1 MNRVRFHTPVLSH
14 ETVPEFYIMSR
25 TLAKAILYVDGYNV
39 IGVWPLLQQ
48 KRDGGGMEEAR
59 RFLIEAMINYSA
71 YEGVDARIVF
81 DAHYQNTPSMSET
94 VARTLS
100 VHYTGFGQTA
110 DTYIEKACA
119 GLAHKLRLSRRR
131 LIVATSDRA
140 QQLTVM
146 GYGAEWMSAQQLA
159 EAIESSSRR
168 CRSRQ
173 QSRKRTSTPS
183 RFLVSSLDAE
193 SQQRLA
199 QLRRGYK

>member
-1 MNRVRFHTPVLSH
+1 
-14 ETVPEFYIMSR
+14 MSR

-39 IGVWPLLQQ
+39 IGIWPLLQRTLQ
-48 KRDGGGMEEAR
+48 GGGMEEAR
-59 RFLIEAMINYSA
+59 RLLVEAMINYSA

-81 DAHYQNTPSMSET
+81 DAHYQNTPSVSEK

-110 DTYIEKACA
+110 DTYIEKSCA
-119 GLAHKLRLSRRR
+119 ALAHKLRLSRRR

-146 GYGAEWMSAQQLA
+146 GYGAEWMSALQLS
-159 EAIESSSRR
+159 EAIESSSHR
-168 CRSRQ
+168 CRQRQ
-173 QSRKRTSTPS
+173 QSRKRTATPS
-183 RFLVSSLDAE
+183 RFLVSSLDVE

-199 QLRRGYK
+199 QLRRGYQ

>member
-1 MNRVRFHTPVLSH
+1 
-14 ETVPEFYIMSR
+14 MSR
-25 TLAKAILYVDGYNV
+25 TLAKAILYVDGYNI
-39 IGVWPLLQQ
+39 IGVWPLLQR

-59 RFLIEAMINYSA
+59 RFLIESMINYSA

-94 VARTLS
+94 ITRTLS

-110 DTYIEKACA
+110 DTYIEKTCA
-119 GLAHKLRLSRRR
+119 SLAHKLRLSRRR

-159 EAIESSSRR
+159 EAVESSSRR
-168 CRSRQ
+168 CRQRQ
-173 QSRKRTSTPS
+173 QSRKRTSTAS

-199 QLRRGYK
+199 QLRRGYQ